1 MYFGF
6 YQDKTRVRMSVFA
19 VVKNTIAFARVLR
32 MIFAKPYLIDTL
44 KIKFKYNAMI
54 LNVVF
59 IKMRYAKMR
68 WWERITIENECICG
82 RKKYDWFYEHF
93 YVYLIIEDW
102 GNGYAWNKKHRV

>member
-1 MYFGF
+1 MIFSVNYMYFGF

-68 WWERITIENECICG
+68 W
-82 RKKYDWFYEHF
+82 
-93 YVYLIIEDW
+93 
-102 GNGYAWNKKHRV
+102 

>member
-1 MYFGF
+1 MYFSF

-59 IKMRYAKMR
+59 YKNALCKNEVVR
-68 WWERITIENECICG
+68 EN
-82 RKKYDWFYEHF
+82 YD
-93 YVYLIIEDW
+93 
-102 GNGYAWNKKHRV
+102 

>member
-1 MYFGF
+1 
-6 YQDKTRVRMSVFA
+6 MSVFA

-59 IKMRYAKMR
+59 IKMRSLCGDLFF
-68 WWERITIENECICG
+68 RIFQTLYNYFVDSRAVHI
-82 RKKYDWFYEHF
+82 
-93 YVYLIIEDW
+93 
-102 GNGYAWNKKHRV
+102 GNFELESAPLGNFPRAGNVF